1 MGRHGKKYLDAA
13 KLVER
18 ERAFALTPPRTDQGK
33 LQTSRQSPGP
43 R

>member
-1 MGRHGKKYLDAA
+1 VL
-13 KLVER
+13 

-33 LQTSRQSPGP
+33 LQTSRQHPGP